1 MTYDTHDCMWLGLGS
16 SWLTHDKPR
25 SRNVI
30 INQIDNNNIIFYVI
44 KMNATYSSETNIIFA
59 KGWLNYLKVILELR

>member
-1 MTYDTHDCMWLGLGS
+1 MTSGYRVCMWLGLGS
-16 SWLTHDKPR
+16 SWLTYDKPR

-44 KMNATYSSETNIIFA
+44 KTNATYSSETNISNEQNSFTV
-59 KGWLNYLKVILELR
+59 LSSFPNN